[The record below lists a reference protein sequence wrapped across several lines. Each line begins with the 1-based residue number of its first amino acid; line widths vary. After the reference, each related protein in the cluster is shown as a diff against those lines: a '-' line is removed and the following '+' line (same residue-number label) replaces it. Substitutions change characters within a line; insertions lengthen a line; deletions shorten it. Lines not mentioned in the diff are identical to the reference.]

1 MSGKPQLYRVNP
13 TTRDTAALKEV
24 DFAQLGLQERS
35 DLQEW
40 VATNPGIVGDNLLI
54 IAKEFDRFDR
64 TRERLDLLAVDA
76 NGRLVVI
83 ELKRDDSG
91 SDAYWQ
97 AIKYA
102 SFLRRASADEIIRM
116 LASHAQVS
124 EEEAGTMLLNHLD
137 SDDLNS
143 LNKNQRIILASH
155 RFAPEVTSAALWLN
169 EKASDEN
176 LITCVQLT
184 PYRGEESNS
193 LFVQANT
200 IIPVPVEEE
209 YEVQI
214 GSRQLQVSASGF
226 AQNLQKT
233 YDRNQRDEV
242 TRFLKKAADIA
253 LSSLSQ
259 GNRPDKRSRWA
270 GGWAGGAYDH
280 RYYRVW
286 YSHAP
291 WSNWGLSY
299 RMNLYRRDGE
309 GDSWKV
315 NVEFGHFSGELASR
329 IGSMKIHESRTVES
343 DRVFVTHTSK
353 DLDDAFSERLGDTL
367 SRFIEAITPVVNE
380 LEGGPNQEEA
390 LPDDTL

>member
-13 TTRDTAALKEV
+13 TTREPAALQEV
-24 DFAQLGLQERS
+24 DLAHLGLQERS

-40 VATNPGIVGDNLLI
+40 VATNPGIVGEDLLI

-64 TRERLDLLAVDA
+64 TSERLDLLAVDTS
-76 NGRLVVI
+76 GGLVVI

-102 SFLRRASADEIIRM
+102 SYLRRASADKIISM
-116 LASHAQVS
+116 LANHKQVT
-124 EEEAGTMLLNHLD
+124 EEDAGNMLLNHLN
-137 SDDLNS
+137 SDDLDS
-143 LNKNQRIILASH
+143 LNKYQRIILASH

-169 EKASDEN
+169 EKASDKN

-184 PYRGEESNS
+184 PYRGDESDS

-200 IIPVPVEEE
+200 IIPVPVEED

-214 GSRQLQVSASGF
+214 GSRQSQAGASGF

-233 YDRNQRDEV
+233 YDRNQRDDV
-242 TRFLKKAADIA
+242 TRFLRRSADIA
-253 LSSLSQ
+253 LGSLTK
-259 GNRPDKRSRWA
+259 GKRPDKRSRWA

-291 WSNWGLSY
+291 WSNWGMSY
-299 RMNLYRRDGE
+299 RMNLYRRDSE
-309 GDSWKV
+309 GDSWMV
-315 NVEFGHFSGELASR
+315 NVEFGYFSGELGSR
-329 IGSMKIHESRTVES
+329 IGSMKIHESQVVED

-353 DLDDAFSERLGDTL
+353 DLDDAFSQQLGETL
-367 SRFIEAITPVVNE
+367 SRLIEAITPVVDE
-380 LEGGPNQEEA
+380 LEGDPNQEEA
-390 LPDDTL
+390 LPAEAL